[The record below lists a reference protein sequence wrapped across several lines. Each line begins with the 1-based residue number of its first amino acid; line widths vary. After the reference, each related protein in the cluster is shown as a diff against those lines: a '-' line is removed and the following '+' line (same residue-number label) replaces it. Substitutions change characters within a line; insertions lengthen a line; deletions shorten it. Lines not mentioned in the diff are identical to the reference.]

1 MKSSAKNVK
10 LTSVDDLFST
20 EESRQEDALE
30 KVRSIALSELYP
42 FPDHPFAVRDDDSMK
57 ETVESV
63 KEYGVLVPAIARP
76 REGGGYELVSGH
88 RRKRACELA
97 GLETMPVII
106 RDMDRDTAIIIMV
119 DSNLQREQ
127 ILPSEKAQAY
137 KMKMEAI
144 RRKAGRPSKEEQ
156 ISGEKNS
163 VQLGQNFHGK
173 TSREIL
179 AEKSPDSS
187 TQIQRYIRLTELSP
201 PLQKMVDDKKIAMT
215 PAVEIS
221 YLKPEEQA
229 LLVETI
235 DSEQATPS
243 LSQAQRM
250 KKLSQSGELNE
261 DTMLT
266 IMSEEKKPP
275 REDITLSGEKLRKYF
290 PRSYTPLQ
298 MENTIIKL
306 LEAWQKKRQ
315 RAQER

>member
-10 LTSVDDLFST
+10 LTSVDDFFST

-30 KVRSIALSELYP
+30 KVRSIALSELFP

-235 DSEQATPS
+235 DSEQAAPS

-290 PRSYTPLQ
+290 PRSYTPRQ
-298 MENTIIKL
+298 MEETIFKL
-306 LEAWQKKRQ
+306 LESWQRKRQ
-315 RAQER
+315 RDKQR